1 MTARVPKGRQMHP
14 RSREGSPAERRG
26 PQPRVYVAIAAAA
39 VLGVPFAAHLIA
51 GAEAGTGGPSPN
63 SGPAVVSGPVAVLP
77 TDAFTTAVTNGD
89 SANALYSFLAGRQNH
104 LVHLQFSMSKPV
116 AASLNKTAKSV
127 TLSTGCTPT
136 STSSICVDTLNAAGV
151 TLSATGDGLAVM
163 SGGGVYTVT
172 GDARVGN
179 VTRDAKGYYTIP
191 LQGQKVGSADS
202 GEGRD

>member
-1 MTARVPKGRQMHP
+1 
-14 RSREGSPAERRG
+14 
-26 PQPRVYVAIAAAA
+26 
-39 VLGVPFAAHLIA
+39 
-51 GAEAGTGGPSPN
+51 
-63 SGPAVVSGPVAVLP
+63 
-77 TDAFTTAVTNGD
+77 VTNGD

-151 TLSATGDGLAVM
+151 TLSATGDGLAVT